1 MAGLIP
7 FNRKNSDLMKTNFDG
22 FQNMLDDFFADSWPL
37 SRSLI
42 GDTFK
47 LDVQDNVKE
56 YVVEAELPGVKKN
69 EVNVSLD
76 DGKLKITINRNED
89 IEDNGKNYIHR
100 ERRSSTMTRSI
111 YLADTDPSGIKAK
124 LEEGVLIITVPKVI
138 RPDNSIQIE
147 IE

>member
-111 YLADTDPSGIKAK
+111 YLADTDPGGIKAK